1 MTTVGST
8 SDAKRGL
15 QLVQTDYYGLG
26 GDASLIQSV
35 HMQWDSAL
43 VCSSITIWA
52 CNFPDLGSEPFGVAL
67 TDPATGA
74 TAGSWIQLN
83 PPTGYTAISP
93 AGAAT
98 IGATTPLVIVVPGG
112 TAGGI
117 FVDIGNTGARRL
129 RAVVVCTTQG
139 QLRIRTN
146 GKF

>member
-1 MTTVGST
+1 MTTVAST
-8 SDAKRGL
+8 TDAKRGL
-15 QLVQTDYYGLG
+15 QKVQTDYYGLG
-26 GDASLIQSV
+26 GDASMIQSI

-52 CNFPDLGSEPFGVAL
+52 CDFPDVGVNVGGVAID
-67 TDPATGA
+67 DPSTGA
-74 TAGSWIQLN
+74 TAGAWIQLN

-93 AGAAT
+93 SGAAT

-117 FVDIGNTGARRL
+117 FIDLGNTGAGRL

-139 QLRIRTN
+139 QLRIHTH
-146 GKF
+146 GKM